1 MITYSGQSDR
11 LNCATPGGRAFK
23 EGEDKTLAKKASAR
37 YYGASL
43 LFRTV
48 ASNSVGVP
56 DSKNS
61 TGTDDKSPGV
71 SDRSIEG
78 GASRRDR
85 TPTYQGEVT
94 GNKQRKTETYL
105 ACEGFE
111 AFEGV
116 HSLFE
121 GGMGAV
127 EDG

>member
-1 MITYSGQSDR
+1 MFCSTTSLSLQIDSIMITYSGQSDR

-61 TGTDDKSPGV
+61 NGNRRQIP
-71 SDRSIEG
+71 RSE
-78 GASRRDR
+78 
-85 TPTYQGEVT
+85 
-94 GNKQRKTETYL
+94 
-105 ACEGFE
+105 
-111 AFEGV
+111 
-116 HSLFE
+116 
-121 GGMGAV
+121 
-127 EDG
+127 